1 MCAHSLPSL
10 LSSSLPFPSLPFL
23 FISFHIISYSVK
35 QKMSDENVINAT
47 GLFDDV
53 SMIYQPI
60 DVPGPSG
67 AGEGAEQPKVSSF
80 EGKSLR

>member
-1 MCAHSLPSL
+1 
-10 LSSSLPFPSLPFL
+10 
-23 FISFHIISYSVK
+23 
-35 QKMSDENVINAT
+35 MSDENVINAT